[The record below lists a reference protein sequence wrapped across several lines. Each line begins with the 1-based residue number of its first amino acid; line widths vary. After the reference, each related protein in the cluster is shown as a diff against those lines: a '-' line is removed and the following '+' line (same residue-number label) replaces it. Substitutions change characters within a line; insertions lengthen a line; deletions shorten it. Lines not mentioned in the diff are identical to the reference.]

1 MKKYL
6 SIVLTSF
13 FLCFGAE
20 AKNLEQKKLELKKI
34 YEAGGITKVEYN
46 KSQDFIKNSEE
57 KTKEEKSK
65 QTFHLSKK
73 VNSKVK
79 SIFQKTKDKKKEEKS
94 KKSFHLSKK
103 GNSQLES
110 IFQKIK
116 DQKKDKKE
124 ITLKKIEELGQI
136 IKFDNTYY
144 TEGMTKVFSKGCNG
158 FKCEGQDAGKFLSK
172 TFSRSKEWGQRNPG
186 QMIKAMAMFEVFY
199 GSKLW
204 NAKKSI
210 ERYKEDNYKGL
221 KLLYKEKD
229 EKEIRS
235 LIGINKGRKS
245 MREALTMNL
254 ETPTKEAMKKFWLLG
269 EFLDLGTGVKH
280 KKLDKD
286 LKERKKLLEAYK
298 NKITKLK
305 KKLKDDLEEENE
317 KSVE

>member
-13 FLCFGAE
+13 FLFFGAE

-57 KTKEEKSK
+57 KTKEEKLK
-65 QTFHLSKK
+65 QTFYLGKK
-73 VNSKVK
+73 ENSKAK
-79 SIFQKTKDKKKEEKS
+79 
-94 KKSFHLSKK
+94 
-103 GNSQLES
+103 S

-116 DQKKDKKE
+116 DKKKDKEE

-144 TEGMTKVFSKGCNG
+144 TEGMTKVFSKGCNS

-172 TFSRSKEWGQRNPG
+172 VFGRSKEWGQRNPG
-186 QMIKAMAMFEVFY
+186 QMIKAMAMFEIFY

-204 NAKKSI
+204 YAKKSI
-210 ERYKEDNYKGL
+210 ERYKEDNYKGVNS
-221 KLLYKEKD
+221 LYKKKD
-229 EKEIRS
+229 ENEIRS

-286 LKERKKLLEAYK
+286 LKERKELLEAYK

>member
-13 FLCFGAE
+13 FLFFGAE

-57 KTKEEKSK
+57 KTKEEKLK
-65 QTFHLSKK
+65 QTFYLGKK
-73 VNSKVK
+73 ENSKA
-79 SIFQKTKDKKKEEKS
+79 
-94 KKSFHLSKK
+94 KSF
-103 GNSQLES
+103 
-110 IFQKIK
+110 FQKIK
-116 DQKKDKKE
+116 DKKIDKEE

-144 TEGMTKVFSKGCNG
+144 TEGMTKVFSKGCNS

-172 TFSRSKEWGQRNPG
+172 VFGRSKEWGQRNPG
-186 QMIKAMAMFEVFY
+186 QMIKAMAMFEIFY

-204 NAKKSI
+204 YAKKSI
-210 ERYKEDNYKGL
+210 ERYKEDNYKGA
-221 KLLYKEKD
+221 KKFFYKEKD

-286 LKERKKLLEAYK
+286 LKERKELLEAYK

>member
-6 SIVLTSF
+6 SIVLTSL

-65 QTFHLSKK
+65 QTLYLGKK
-73 VNSKVK
+73 ENSKA
-79 SIFQKTKDKKKEEKS
+79 
-94 KKSFHLSKK
+94 KSF
-103 GNSQLES
+103 
-110 IFQKIK
+110 FQKIK
-116 DQKKDKKE
+116 DKKKDKEE

-144 TEGMTKVFSKGCNG
+144 TEGMTKVFSKGCNS

-172 TFSRSKEWGQRNPG
+172 VFGRSKEWGQRNPG

-204 NAKKSI
+204 YAKKSI
-210 ERYKEDNYKGL
+210 ERYKEDNYKGAK
-221 KLLYKEKD
+221 KLFYKEKD

-286 LKERKKLLEAYK
+286 LKERKELLEAYK
-298 NKITKLK
+298 NRITKLK
-305 KKLKDDLEEENE
+305 KKLKDDLEEESE

>member
-6 SIVLTSF
+6 SIILTSF

-57 KTKEEKSK
+57 KTKEEKLK
-65 QTFHLSKK
+65 QTFYLGKK
-73 VNSKVK
+73 ENSKA
-79 SIFQKTKDKKKEEKS
+79 
-94 KKSFHLSKK
+94 KSF
-103 GNSQLES
+103 
-110 IFQKIK
+110 FQKIK
-116 DQKKDKKE
+116 DKKKDKEE

-144 TEGMTKVFSKGCNG
+144 TEGMTKVFSKGCNS

-172 TFSRSKEWGQRNPG
+172 VFGRSKEWGQRNPG

-204 NAKKSI
+204 YAKKSI
-210 ERYKEDNYKGL
+210 ERYKEDNYKGA
-221 KLLYKEKD
+221 KKFFYKEKD

-286 LKERKKLLEAYK
+286 LKERKELLETYK

>member
-13 FLCFGAE
+13 FLFFGAE

-57 KTKEEKSK
+57 KTKEEKLK
-65 QTFHLSKK
+65 QTFYLGKK
-73 VNSKVK
+73 ENSKA
-79 SIFQKTKDKKKEEKS
+79 
-94 KKSFHLSKK
+94 KSF
-103 GNSQLES
+103 
-110 IFQKIK
+110 FQKIK
-116 DQKKDKKE
+116 DKKKDKEE

-144 TEGMTKVFSKGCNG
+144 TEGMTKVFSKGCNS

-172 TFSRSKEWGQRNPG
+172 VFGRSKEWGQRNPG
-186 QMIKAMAMFEVFY
+186 QMIKAMAMFEIFY

-204 NAKKSI
+204 YAKKSI
-210 ERYKEDNYKGL
+210 ERYKEDNYKGA
-221 KLLYKEKD
+221 KKFFYKEKD

-286 LKERKKLLEAYK
+286 LKERKELLEAYK